1 MNAIVR
7 LSYPWKENSK
17 GQQTFLTPSVG
28 NQTCK
33 YGTKCSNHHPL
44 QSTSMS
50 KGLIHSK
57 MKW

>member
-7 LSYPWKENSK
+7 RSYPWKENSK
-17 GQQTFLTPSVG
+17 GQQTFLAPSVG
-28 NQTCK
+28 NHK

-44 QSTSMS
+44 LSTSMS
-50 KGLIHSK
+50 NGLIHSK